1 MPRNLVKVTT
11 ENYTKQNYCKNTD
24 KSRTLIL
31 DINHTF
37 SDLFILRF
45 FWLLQILPVGV
56 ILRMRL
62 LVLWTAPECQLVVA
76 LMHCVFQK
84 CQIANVFLMLGI
96 GRNTWFFLNNHGN
109 RKHWFSIR
117 QRTWK
122 RLILKSVLS
131 LFWSWSFEHFAQQTR
146 YYKPLLGKIPF
157 KIF

>member
-62 LVLWTAPECQLVVA
+62 LVCELLLNVNWLCSDA
-76 LMHCVFQK
+76 LCFSEMS
-84 CQIANVFLMLGI
+84 NVFLILGI

-117 QRTWK
+117 QSTWK

-131 LFWSWSFEHFAQQTR
+131 LFWSWSFEHIAQQTR
-146 YYKPLLGKIPF
+146 YYKPLQGKIPF
-157 KIF
+157 KII